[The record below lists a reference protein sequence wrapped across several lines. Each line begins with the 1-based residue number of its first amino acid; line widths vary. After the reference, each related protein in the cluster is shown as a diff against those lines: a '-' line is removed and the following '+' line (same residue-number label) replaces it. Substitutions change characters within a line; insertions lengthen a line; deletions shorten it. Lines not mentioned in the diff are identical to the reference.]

1 MIPPEKLILFIVS
14 SLALLVVPGPA
25 VLYIVTRSLSQGRT
39 AGLASMAGVNA
50 GALTHTLAAAL
61 GLSAILVSSALAFS
75 VVKYA
80 GAAYLIY
87 LGVRQFFTKGALEDV
102 QYGHESL
109 WRIFSQ
115 GYLTGKSNAA
125 NAELGLAVC
134 RTGRHQRWFVRL
146 ALEQHVCLVETKS
159 PIRLASEVRDWQR
172 VCGIG
177 SHGGNDWFKS
187 QVTDFKV
194 WARHPCK
201 HATKLGLR
209 DRLEKL
215 LVLEF

>member
-115 GYLTGKSNAA
+115 GYLVSIFNPKLALFFFAFLPQFVDASRGNPTLQMLT
-125 NAELGLAVC
+125 LGLLFVALAAISDGLYALLSSNMFAWLKRNPRFASRQKYV
-134 RTGRHQRWFVRL
+134 TGSVY
-146 ALEQHVCLVETKS
+146 V
-159 PIRLASEVRDWQR
+159 
-172 VCGIG
+172 G
-177 SHGGNDWFKS
+177 
-187 QVTDFKV
+187 
-194 WARHPCK
+194 
-201 HATKLGLR
+201 LGLTAAMTGSNH
-209 DRLEKL
+209 K
-215 LVLEF
+215 

>member
-115 GYLTGKSNAA
+115 GYLVSIFNPKLALFFFAFLPQFVDASRGSPTLQMLT
-125 NAELGLAVC
+125 LGLLFVALAAISDGLYALLSSNMFAWLKRNPRFASRQKYV
-134 RTGRHQRWFVRL
+134 TGSVY
-146 ALEQHVCLVETKS
+146 V
-159 PIRLASEVRDWQR
+159 
-172 VCGIG
+172 G
-177 SHGGNDWFKS
+177 
-187 QVTDFKV
+187 
-194 WARHPCK
+194 
-201 HATKLGLR
+201 LGLTAAMTGSNH
-209 DRLEKL
+209 K
-215 LVLEF
+215 

>member
-1 MIPPEKLILFIVS
+1 
-14 SLALLVVPGPA
+14 
-25 VLYIVTRSLSQGRT
+25 
-39 AGLASMAGVNA
+39 MAGVNA

-115 GYLTGKSNAA
+115 GYLVSIFNPKLALFFFAFLPQFVDASRGSPTLQMLT
-125 NAELGLAVC
+125 LGLLFVALAAISDGLYALLSSNMFAWLKRNPRFASRQKYV
-134 RTGRHQRWFVRL
+134 TGSVY
-146 ALEQHVCLVETKS
+146 V
-159 PIRLASEVRDWQR
+159 
-172 VCGIG
+172 G
-177 SHGGNDWFKS
+177 
-187 QVTDFKV
+187 
-194 WARHPCK
+194 
-201 HATKLGLR
+201 LGLTAAMTGSNH
-209 DRLEKL
+209 K
-215 LVLEF
+215 

>member
-1 MIPPEKLILFIVS
+1 LILFIVS

-87 LGVRQFFTKGALEDV
+87 LGVRQFFTKGVLEDV

-115 GYLTGKSNAA
+115 GYLVSIFNPKLALFFFAFLPQFVDASRGSPTLQMLT
-125 NAELGLAVC
+125 LGLLFVALAAISDGLYALLSSNMFAWLKRNPRFASRQKYV
-134 RTGRHQRWFVRL
+134 TGSVY
-146 ALEQHVCLVETKS
+146 V
-159 PIRLASEVRDWQR
+159 
-172 VCGIG
+172 G
-177 SHGGNDWFKS
+177 
-187 QVTDFKV
+187 
-194 WARHPCK
+194 
-201 HATKLGLR
+201 LGLTAAMTGSTH
-209 DRLEKL
+209 K
-215 LVLEF
+215 

>member
-115 GYLTGKSNAA
+115 GYLVSIFNPKLALFFFAFLPQFVDASRGNPTLQMLS
-125 NAELGLAVC
+125 LGLLFVALAAISDGLYALLSSNMFAWLKRNPRFASRQKYV
-134 RTGRHQRWFVRL
+134 TGSVY
-146 ALEQHVCLVETKS
+146 V
-159 PIRLASEVRDWQR
+159 
-172 VCGIG
+172 G
-177 SHGGNDWFKS
+177 
-187 QVTDFKV
+187 
-194 WARHPCK
+194 
-201 HATKLGLR
+201 LGLTAAMTGSNH
-209 DRLEKL
+209 K
-215 LVLEF
+215 